1 MSSLTEME
9 RKMDVQ
15 TWDEI
20 VCNATVLLDRIDKNG
35 NIFDSSDDTMTN
47 FKIIN
52 ELNVNKIDI
61 LSLLYK
67 IASFKNEE

>member
-1 MSSLTEME
+1 
-9 RKMDVQ
+9 MDVQ

-35 NIFDSSDDTMTN
+35 CIFDSTDNATTN
-47 FKIIN
+47 FKIIY
-52 ELNVNKIDI
+52 ELNMNKIDI

-67 IASFKNEE
+67 IASFKNEELV